1 MDILVCIKQV
11 PASNKVEVDPVTG
24 VLLRNGADSKMNPYD
39 LYALETA
46 LKIREEV
53 GGTISVISMG
63 PPQAMTVIREAFAMG
78 VDRGALLSDR
88 RFGGADVLATSYTIA
103 QGIKKM
109 GDFDLILCGKQTT
122 DGDTA
127 QVGSE
132 VSEWLNIPSV
142 SNVKK
147 ISKVESDAITIEM
160 DLPEELEI
168 AKVQYPCLLSV
179 DKDIFQPRLPSYV
192 KKMDTADREI
202 EVYSREWSAITEVLG
217 DDEKRFDFVVE
228 TSSKVYLIEVNFY
241 SGGGSKLNEVARS
254 YSDIAPKINSVNG
267 FEFVWITDG
276 IGWKSAKNKLQETYG
291 IIPSV
296 YNLTSIYDFIKSI

>member
-192 KKMDTADREI
+192 KKSETKEREI
-202 EVYSREWSAITEVLG
+202 KVLSLADMKDTDEMHYGLNGSPTQVQKIFPPAVNDKKEIWDEAG
-217 DDEKRFDFVVE
+217 DVLAEKLFDKIVEMKFV
-228 TSSKVYLIEVNFY
+228 
-241 SGGGSKLNEVARS
+241 
-254 YSDIAPKINSVNG
+254 
-267 FEFVWITDG
+267 
-276 IGWKSAKNKLQETYG
+276 
-291 IIPSV
+291 
-296 YNLTSIYDFIKSI
+296 

>member
-147 ISKVESDAITIEM
+147 ISKVR
-160 DLPEELEI
+160 
-168 AKVQYPCLLSV
+168 LSV
-179 DKDIFQPRLPSYV
+179 IICIFCAKSCLFMACTVQICSAGSCCFFPEFSVLLISPLG
-192 KKMDTADREI
+192 KK
-202 EVYSREWSAITEVLG
+202 
-217 DDEKRFDFVVE
+217 
-228 TSSKVYLIEVNFY
+228 
-241 SGGGSKLNEVARS
+241 
-254 YSDIAPKINSVNG
+254 
-267 FEFVWITDG
+267 
-276 IGWKSAKNKLQETYG
+276 
-291 IIPSV
+291 
-296 YNLTSIYDFIKSI
+296 FIKMRQMV

>member
-46 LKIREEV
+46 LQIREKT

-63 PPQAMTVIREAFAMG
+63 PPQAMAVIREAFAMG
-78 VDRGALLSDR
+78 ADKGALLSDR
-88 RFGGADVLATSYTIA
+88 RFGGADVLATSYTLA
-103 QGIKKM
+103 QGIRKM
-109 GDFDLILCGKQTT
+109 GTFDLILCGKQTT

-147 ISKVESDAITIEM
+147 IKDIDSNGITIEM
-160 DLPEELEI
+160 DLPNELEI
-168 AKVQYPCLLSV
+168 AKVSYPCLLSV

-192 KKMDTADREI
+192 KKTETKDREI
-202 EVYSREWSAITEVLG
+202 EVYSLDDMEDTDETHYGLNGSPTQVKRIFPPETNDHREVWNENSDVIA
-217 DDEKRFDFVVE
+217 D
-228 TSSKVYLIEVNFY
+228 
-241 SGGGSKLNEVARS
+241 KLFHM
-254 YSDIAPKINSVNG
+254 I
-267 FEFVWITDG
+267 
-276 IGWKSAKNKLQETYG
+276 
-291 IIPSV
+291 
-296 YNLTSIYDFIKSI
+296 

>member
-46 LKIREEV
+46 LQIREKT

-63 PPQAMTVIREAFAMG
+63 PPQAMAVIREAFAMG
-78 VDRGALLSDR
+78 ADKGALLSDR
-88 RFGGADVLATSYTIA
+88 RFGGADVLATSYTLA
-103 QGIKKM
+103 QGIRKI
-109 GDFDLILCGKQTT
+109 GTFDLILCGKQTT

-147 ISKVESDAITIEM
+147 IKDIDSNGITIEM
-160 DLPEELEI
+160 DLPNELEI
-168 AKVQYPCLLSV
+168 AKVSYPCLLSV

-192 KKMDTADREI
+192 KKTETKDREI
-202 EVYSREWSAITEVLG
+202 EVYSLDDMEDTDETHYGLNGSPTQVKRIFPPETNDHREVWNENSDVIA
-217 DDEKRFDFVVE
+217 D
-228 TSSKVYLIEVNFY
+228 
-241 SGGGSKLNEVARS
+241 KLFHMISEL
-254 YSDIAPKINSVNG
+254 K
-267 FEFVWITDG
+267 
-276 IGWKSAKNKLQETYG
+276 
-291 IIPSV
+291 
-296 YNLTSIYDFIKSI
+296 FI